1 MGLDSYL
8 YKKSYVRSGDLYKPE
23 HRMDVEVKTGGKVD
37 ERIKPERVKFI
48 VEEVAY
54 WRKANQIHNWFV
66 QNVQNGIDECQSS
79 YVSREMLEQLLAVC
93 KKVEEDNE
101 LASILL
107 PSASG
112 FFFGGTE
119 YDEWYFKDISNTI
132 VYLTEILEDEL
143 ADDFEYNASW

>member
-8 YKKSYVRSGDLYKPE
+8 YKKSYVRSGDYYKPE

-79 YVSREMLEQLLAVC
+79 YVSREKLEELLDVC
-93 KKVEEDNE
+93 KQVEADND
-101 LASILL
+101 LASTLL
-107 PSASG
+107 PSSSG

-119 YDEWYFKDISNTI
+119 YDEWYFDGIQNTI
-132 VYLTEILEDEL
+132 EILEGVLPDTT
-143 ADDFEYNASW
+143 ADYYYSSSW

>member
-8 YKKSYVRSGDLYKPE
+8 YKKSYVRSGDYYKPE
-23 HRMDVEVKTGGKVD
+23 SRMDVEVKTGGKVD

-79 YVSREMLEQLLAVC
+79 YVSREKLEELLDVC
-93 KKVEEDNE
+93 KQVEADND
-101 LASILL
+101 LASTLL

-119 YDEWYFKDISNTI
+119 YDEWYFKSILNTI
-132 VYLTEILEDEL
+132 VYLEDILSDEM

>member
-8 YKKSYVRSGDLYKPE
+8 YKKNYIRTEDFYNEEFRNEVI
-23 HRMDVEVKTGGKVD
+23 VKTGGEIDTK
-37 ERIKPERVKFI
+37 IKPKRIRYI

-66 QNVQNGIDECQSS
+66 TNVQNGVDECQSS
-79 YVSREMLEQLLAVC
+79 YVSREKLEELLDVC
-93 KKVEEDNE
+93 KKVTEDNS
-101 LASILL
+101 LAESLL

-112 FFFGGTE
+112 FFFGGTD
-119 YDEWYFKDISNTI
+119 YDEWYFRDVANTI
-132 VYLTEILEDEL
+132 QFLEEILSDES

>member
-8 YKKSYVRSGDLYKPE
+8 YKKSYVRSVDWHKPE
-23 HRMDVEVKTGGKVD
+23 ARMEVEVKTGGKVD
-37 ERIKPERVKFI
+37 ERIKPERVRYI

-79 YVSREMLEQLLAVC
+79 YVSREQLEELLDVC
-93 KKVEEDNE
+93 KKVEADNE
-101 LASILL
+101 LAGTLL
-107 PSASG
+107 PSTSG

-132 VYLTEILEDEL
+132 VYLTEILEDEM
-143 ADDFEYNASW
+143 ADYFEYSASW

>member
-8 YKKSYVRSGDLYKPE
+8 YKKSYVRSGDWHKPE
-23 HRMDVEVKTGGKVD
+23 ARMEVEVKTGGKVD

-54 WRKANQIHNWFV
+54 WRKSNQIHNWFV
-66 QNVQNGIDECQSS
+66 QNVQDGIDKCQSS
-79 YVSREMLEQLLAVC
+79 YVSREQLEELLGVC
-93 KKVEEDNE
+93 KQVEVDNS
-101 LASILL
+101 LAGTLL
-107 PSASG
+107 PSVSG

-143 ADDFEYNASW
+143 ADDFEYSASW

>member
-8 YKKSYVRSGDLYKPE
+8 YKKSYVRSGDWHKPE
-23 HRMDVEVKTGGKVD
+23 ARMEVEVKTGGKVD
-37 ERIKPERVKFI
+37 ERIKPERVRYI

-66 QNVQNGIDECQSS
+66 QNVQDGIDKCQSS
-79 YVSREMLEQLLAVC
+79 YVSREQLEELLGVC
-93 KKVEEDNE
+93 KQVEVDNS
-101 LASILL
+101 LAGTLL
-107 PSASG
+107 PSVSG

-143 ADDFEYNASW
+143 ADDFEYSASW

>member
-23 HRMDVEVKTGGKVD
+23 SRMEVEVKTCGKVD
-37 ERIKPERVKFI
+37 ERFKPERIKYV

-66 QNVQNGIDECQSS
+66 QNVQGGVDNCQSS
-79 YVSREMLEQLLAVC
+79 YVSRDNLEELLDLC
-93 KKVEEDNE
+93 KQVDSDNE
-101 LASILL
+101 LADSLL
-107 PSASG
+107 PSTSG

-132 VYLTEILEDEL
+132 TFLEECLSDEL
-143 ADDFEYNASW
+143 ADEFEYSASW

>member
-1 MGLDSYL
+1 M
-8 YKKSYVRSGDLYKPE
+8 E
-23 HRMDVEVKTGGKVD
+23 VEVKTGGKVD
-37 ERIKPERVKFI
+37 ERIKPERVKYI

-79 YVSREMLEQLLAVC
+79 YVSREKLEELLDVC
-93 KKVEEDNE
+93 KQVEADND
-101 LASILL
+101 LASTLL

-143 ADDFEYNASW
+143 ADEFEYNASW

>member
-8 YKKSYVRSGDLYKPE
+8 YKKNYVRQGEWVKPE
-23 HRMDVEVKTGGKVD
+23 FRTEVEVKTGGEIDKN
-37 ERIKPERVKFI
+37 IKPERIRYI

-79 YVSREMLEQLLAVC
+79 YVSRETLEELLDVC
-93 KKVEEDNE
+93 KKVEADNG
-101 LASILL
+101 LADTLL